1 MDLYSLFLKAVPT
14 EISELAGFRELANA
28 TAEFETSLGR
38 SGLIP
43 DWDETRGDKLRSFS
57 SDVELHFAVKKR
69 NSVVAKARDLLT
81 TSDYKSHVVCMFSLF
96 FEEKGLESLLDVSC
110 FMFCEIAV

>member
-1 MDLYSLFLKAVPT
+1 MGS
-14 EISELAGFRELANA
+14 
-28 TAEFETSLGR
+28 

-69 NSVVAKARDLLT
+69 KSVMAKARDLLT
-81 TSDYKSHVVCMFSLF
+81 TSDYKSHVVCMFSLLL
-96 FEEKGLESLLDVSC
+96 EERELELQLDVSHFVFFLLLFRVYVFSLLC
-110 FMFCEIAV
+110 KEP